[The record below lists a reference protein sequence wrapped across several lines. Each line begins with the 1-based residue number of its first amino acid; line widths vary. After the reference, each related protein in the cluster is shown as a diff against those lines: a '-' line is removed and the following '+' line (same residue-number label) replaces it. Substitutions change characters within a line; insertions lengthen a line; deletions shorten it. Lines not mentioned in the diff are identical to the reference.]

1 MELTSN
7 KPYLLRAIYEWVVD
21 NDATPH
27 VVLFADN
34 PLVQVPQHFVEH
46 GKIVLNISPS
56 AAKDLLIDNDGLSF
70 SARFGGKPY
79 SIYAPI
85 GAVLALYASE
95 TSEGLSFEPEAFDD
109 RPLAEDDEPP
119 KTHLSDAS
127 ADDESVTAETSKSK
141 KKSKRPSLKV
151 VK

>member
-34 PLVQVPQHFVEH
+34 PLVQVPQQFVEN
-46 GKIVLNISPS
+46 GKIVLNVSPS

-85 GAVLALYASE
+85 GAVLSLYASE
-95 TSEGLSFEPEAFDD
+95 TSEGLSFDPEEFDD
-109 RPLAEDDEPP
+109 STPPDDKPP
-119 KTHLSDAS
+119 KGHLSDAS
-127 ADDESVTAETSKSK
+127 SDKGSDKSQTK
-141 KKSKRPSLKV
+141 KSQKTSKRPSLKV

>member
-1 MELTSN
+1 MQLTSN

-27 VVLFADN
+27 VVLFAEN
-34 PLVQVPQHFVEH
+34 PMVQVPQQFVEN
-46 GKIVLNISPS
+46 GKIVLNISPT

-79 SIYAPI
+79 SIYSPI

-95 TSEGLSFEPEAFDD
+95 SGEGLSFEPEDHDSLPPDD
-109 RPLAEDDEPP
+109 NPPAGDD
-119 KTHLSDAS
+119 
-127 ADDESVTAETSKSK
+127 SKNKNSK
-141 KKSKRPSLKV
+141 KSAKPTQRPSLKV